1 MIIVDVEKFMS
12 ILSPYVSLDFF
23 SGMTNRSI
31 TIIAA
36 SVLMLIFLV
45 KNTYLF
51 LIIYFQGKI
60 FKDLRFLTSVRLFKY
75 YINMPYVEH
84 LSINPAILIRTIQS
98 DIGLAFIYIT
108 SNITLIRES
117 VILLSIFIL
126 LLVVDPL
133 ISSFALLF
141 LGIPVFTFYFFYR
154 KKLKAKGTSLQE
166 LNGKKIKTIN
176 QSLGLIKETKL
187 LNREKFFFS
196 SFFDTSDKS
205 EKINFFSYLMTSTP
219 RLALEVITISA
230 VVIVCALL
238 VFIGRSPD
246 SILPIV
252 SLFAVS
258 AIRLIPGLNTITA
271 SLTTIRFIT
280 PSFDL
285 IVNEMGKL
293 NSSTKIENIKN
304 IENQNKIKFNNNIL
318 LKDLSFNYKAESKIA
333 INNISM
339 NIKKGSRVGIIGRSG
354 SGKSTLVDIISCL
367 RLVNKGKILIDNNE
381 MNSPEVIRKW
391 QNEISYVS
399 QNTVLFKDT
408 LRNNI
413 IFSSNKDVIDHELL
427 SEVINK
433 AQLDK
438 FINSLPNKLDT
449 DVGELGTKVSGGQK
463 QRIGIARAMYKQPKF
478 LIFDE
483 ATNALDHESENL
495 IMETILSL
503 KSDTTI
509 LMISHKKS
517 LIEKCDKVYQIVN
530 SKISEVKK

>member
-1 MIIVDVEKFMS
+1 MFCRLLVGNLILFISEILLLLGFLSIIIIFNLTKIFFIFLFFFIFGIILLKIIGTLSKKWGLERKIADVEK
-12 ILSPYVSLDFF
+12 LD
-23 SGMTNRSI
+23 
-31 TIIAA
+31 
-36 SVLMLIFLV
+36 
-45 KNTYLF
+45 
-51 LIIYFQGKI
+51 
-60 FKDLRFLTSVRLFKY
+60 
-75 YINMPYVEH
+75 
-84 LSINPAILIRTIQS
+84 
-98 DIGLAFIYIT
+98 
-108 SNITLIRES
+108 
-117 VILLSIFIL
+117 
-126 LLVVDPL
+126 
-133 ISSFALLF
+133 
-141 LGIPVFTFYFFYR
+141 
-154 KKLKAKGTSLQE
+154 
-166 LNGKKIKTIN
+166 
-176 QSLGLIKETKL
+176 
-187 LNREKFFFS
+187 
-196 SFFDTSDKS
+196 
-205 EKINFFSYLMTSTP
+205 
-219 RLALEVITISA
+219 
-230 VVIVCALL
+230 
-238 VFIGRSPD
+238 
-246 SILPIV
+246 
-252 SLFAVS
+252 
-258 AIRLIPGLNTITA
+258 
-271 SLTTIRFIT
+271 SLTTTFSNIRNIILDNKYKNSLTTFDRTTNTLALVWKKIAFVSIIPKIT
-280 PSFDL
+280 FETIGICSISL
-285 IVNEMGKL
+285 VIYYL
-293 NSSTKIENIKN
+293 IKN
-304 IENQNKIKFNNNIL
+304 GYSKEYIITTTGFFIAIAYRIIPSLQKIISSYQNI
-318 LKDLSFNYKAESKIA
+318 SYSKITSKILTETLNLSKKVHYSDEI
-333 INNISM
+333 INFQKDIVLSGVSFSHNDQSKLIFD
-339 NIKKGSRVGIIGRSG
+339 NTDLKIKKGELIGLFGESG
-354 SGKSTLVDIISCL
+354 AGKSTLVDIISCL